1 MSYEDCVTLE
11 EIEVMDE
18 YYSHPISPIEYLGYA
33 KNDIVN
39 AQIRMKKMVSFGLMP
54 RTIENKLKE
63 AYAII
68 DEAQE
73 ELYLA

>member
-33 KNDIVN
+33 KKDIVN
-39 AQIRMKKMVSFGLMP
+39 AQIRMKKMVAFGLMP
-54 RTIENKLKE
+54 RTIENKLKAE
-63 AYAII
+63 NY
-68 DEAQE
+68 
-73 ELYLA
+73 